1 MEELLAKLV
10 AMPTLTDD
18 IIANDMAL
26 DYIQDYLKQR
36 GMHCQRH
43 RFDGRGALTAS
54 TRATNRKTQT
64 VLLAAHV
71 DVMSADETMFKVR
84 EESGKLYGRGV
95 FDMKFAIA
103 TYMQLVDDLAH
114 MGTLTQYDF
123 GILITTDEEFGKDSA
138 AQLIRLGYRPKVC
151 LLPDSTA
158 SGWNIEKIAKG
169 WWRFD
174 LIATGKAVHGSRPWE
189 GESASFKLIHALHEL
204 KEHFKD
210 HTPLTDSLNIGSIH
224 GEGTYNLV
232 PDRMMAKVEI
242 RLVDEASYEKNKRII
257 ETLCA
262 EHDLSYNTFTLAQP
276 TRPIIDH
283 PLVDTFKDVVEHVTG
298 KRPED
303 YISLGGSDAPY
314 YTKAGIPCILT
325 CPIAGRHHSSDE
337 WVDKASF
344 LQFLPILHEF
354 LEKTAKSP
362 AGSTTGLYSDAKTS
376 NAA

>member
-10 AMPTLTDD
+10 AMPTISDD
-18 IIANDMAL
+18 ITANGMAL
-26 DYIQDYLKQR
+26 DYIENYLTKR
-36 GMHCQRH
+36 GMHCRRH
-43 RFDGRGALTAS
+43 RFNGRGALTAS
-54 TRATNRKTQT
+54 TRKDNHTKHT

-71 DVMSADETMFKVR
+71 EVISADEAMFKMR
-84 EESGKLYGRGV
+84 SKDGKLLGRGV

-103 TYMQLVDDLAH
+103 GYMQLVDDLAKT
-114 MGTLTQYDF
+114 GTLADYDF
-123 GILITTDEEFGKDSA
+123 GIWITTDEEISGDSA
-138 AQLIRLGYRPKVC
+138 AQLIKLGYKPAVC

-158 SGWNIEKIAKG
+158 AGWSIEKIAKG

-210 HTPLTDSLNIGSIH
+210 HTPVTDSLNIGSIH
-224 GEGTYNLV
+224 GEGEYNLV

-242 RLVDEASYEKNKRII
+242 RLVDESSYEKNKKVID
-257 ETLCA
+257 TLCA
-262 EHDLSYNTFTLAQP
+262 KHGLSHTTYSLVQP
-276 TRPIIDH
+276 ARPIIDH
-283 PLVDTFKDVVEHVTG
+283 PLVDIFKDAVERVTG

-314 YTKAGIPCILT
+314 YTDAGIPCILS
-325 CPIAGRHHSSDE
+325 CPIAGGHHSPNE
-337 WVDKASF
+337 WVDRESF

-354 LEKTAKSP
+354 LAKTAKVPSRTKVSAQNT
-362 AGSTTGLYSDAKTS
+362 AGSHVA
-376 NAA
+376 